1 MAENGTNGDCG
12 VVGSGGGGGG
22 GGGREDCI
30 TSHVDGGSAESHRYY
45 LSRRTVWEMLRDRG
59 YVVPDLELARSLAE
73 FRSVFGDKPDLLR
86 LRITVSHSSN
96 PYNRMMVIFCGTEE
110 IRTASVRN
118 LYAQIMST
126 EHLKGLILIRESKI
140 NHFARKGL
148 EKYPYKVEVFQITDL
163 LVNITKHILM
173 PKHEILNA
181 EGKQRLLSQYKV
193 KDTQLPRM
201 LETDPIARYYGL
213 EKGQV
218 VKVTYS
224 GEFID
229 SLETYRAV
237 L

>member
-12 VVGSGGGGGG
+12 FDGGGGDGG
-22 GGGREDCI
+22 GEERGDCI
-30 TSHVDGGSAESHRYY
+30 TSHVEEGSAESHRYY
-45 LSRRTVWEMLRDRG
+45 LSRRTVLEMLRDRG
-59 YVVPDLELARSLAE
+59 YEVPDSELTRSLAE
-73 FRSVFGDKPDLLR
+73 FRS
-86 LRITVSHSSN
+86 
-96 PYNRMMVIFCGTEE
+96 MMVIFLGTEE

-118 LYAQIMST
+118 LYAQIMSV
-126 EHLKGLILIRESKI
+126 EHLKGLILIHESKI

-148 EKYPYKVEVFQITDL
+148 AKYPYKVEVFQITDL

-193 KDTQLPRM
+193 KDAQLPRM
-201 LETDPIARYYGL
+201 LETDPVARYYGL

-224 GEFID
+224 GEYID

>member
-12 VVGSGGGGGG
+12 VDGGGGGG
-22 GGGREDCI
+22 GGGGTGDCI
-30 TSHVDGGSAESHRYY
+30 TSHVEEGSAESHRYY
-45 LSRRTVWEMLRDRG
+45 LSRRTVLEMLRDRG
-59 YVVPDLELARSLAE
+59 YVVPESELARSLAE
-73 FRSVFGDKPDLLR
+73 FRSVFGDKPDLLS
-86 LRITVSHSSN
+86 LRITVPHSSN
-96 PYNRMMVIFCGTEE
+96 PYNRMMVIFYGTEE

-118 LYAQIMST
+118 LYAQIMRI
-126 EHLKGLILIRESKI
+126 EHLKGLILIHESKI

-163 LVNITKHILM
+163 LVNITKHILV

-201 LETDPIARYYGL
+201 LETDPVARYYGL

-218 VKVTYS
+218 VKITYS